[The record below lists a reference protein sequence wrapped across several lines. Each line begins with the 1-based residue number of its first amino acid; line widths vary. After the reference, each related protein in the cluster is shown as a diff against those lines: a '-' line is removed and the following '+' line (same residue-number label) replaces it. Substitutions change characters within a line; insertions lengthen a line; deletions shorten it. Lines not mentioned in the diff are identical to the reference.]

1 MRNNL
6 PESSIPSR
14 WGGEEFLIL
23 IYGDKAYCISVIEHI
38 RKTVAEAGIPYHG
51 KELHITMTFG
61 VAFCEE
67 RELSEKLITLADE
80 RMYYGKTHGK
90 NQTVG
95 E

>member
-1 MRNNL
+1 
-6 PESSIPSR
+6 
-14 WGGEEFLIL
+14 
-23 IYGDKAYCISVIEHI
+23 
-38 RKTVAEAGIPYHG
+38 
-51 KELHITMTFG
+51 MTFG